1 MFSYLPILVS
11 CWFNHINGEIE
22 QNLIRTDFLRNNV
35 IALVSD
41 SNCEAQSQ
49 EKSFEFVDKQASIIK
64 TSKMNPIQIAESLQ
78 ILHVNANNS
87 VTPCIRTSTKLWRN
101 I

>member
-41 SNCEAQSQ
+41 SNCEPQSQ